1 MMRTVKSR
9 DLIRELEA
17 DGWVLDRVRGSHHVF
32 RHPMRTGHI
41 SVPHPK
47 SDLGVG
53 LVAQIRKSAGRTRK
67 NEPEVK

>member
-1 MMRTVKSR
+1 MVRTVKSR

-17 DGWVLDRVRGSHHVF
+17 DGWVLDRVRGLHHVF
-32 RHPMRTGHI
+32 RHPKRTGHI

-53 LVAQIRKSAGRTRK
+53 LVAQIRKDAVRTRK